1 MLQLQLPSGSD
12 GTSID
17 NTRGVYER
25 TVEVYVLCEKWEPT
39 YIWHFCVKLTKTIK

>member
-25 TVEVYVLCEKWEPT
+25 TVEVYVLCEKWGANI
-39 YIWHFCVKLTKTIK
+39 YLAFLCKTDQNN